1 MAEPRIDR
9 RQVTSPEVEHQND
22 RKRVRRLAPDVIL
35 GELAS
40 EAVSSS
46 SALSQESHQVRVKS
60 SLKGSKKFAIIRFV
74 CYFDK
79 LKTLT

>member
-40 EAVSSS
+40 EAVTSS
-46 SALSQESHQVRVKS
+46 SAPSQESRQVTSVIIPQGFRKIWNN
-60 SLKGSKKFAIIRFV
+60 SLKYRQKYYLDGA
-74 CYFDK
+74 
-79 LKTLT
+79 